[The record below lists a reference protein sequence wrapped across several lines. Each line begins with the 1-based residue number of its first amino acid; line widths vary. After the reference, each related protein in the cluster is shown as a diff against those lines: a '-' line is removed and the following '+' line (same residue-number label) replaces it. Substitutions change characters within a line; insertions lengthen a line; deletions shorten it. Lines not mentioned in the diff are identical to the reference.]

1 MTLQMKTQT
10 IAEGVETREQ
20 LAVQT
25 EYGCRGFLYGKPM
38 SADEFIIL
46 IRDADKP
53 ESLLGS

>member
-1 MTLQMKTQT
+1 LLK
-10 IAEGVETREQ
+10 GVDTSKQ

-25 EYGCRGFLYGKPM
+25 EYGYQCFLYGKPM

-53 ESLLGS
+53 ESLFGS